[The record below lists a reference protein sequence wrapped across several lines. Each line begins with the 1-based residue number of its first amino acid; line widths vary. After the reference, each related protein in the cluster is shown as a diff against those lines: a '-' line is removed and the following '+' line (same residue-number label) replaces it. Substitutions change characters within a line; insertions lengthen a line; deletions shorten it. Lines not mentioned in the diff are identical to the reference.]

1 MDLLYEIIDTPIGSF
16 VFVAF
21 FLYVTLTGLIYEDN
35 FYKKSVGWFFLI
47 LLLSMPVE
55 MGYYNIWILYQQN
68 NDISLL
74 WSEPS
79 VNGAIFGFVLTT
91 LKNRKHF
98 LEKIQKL

>member
-21 FLYVTLTGLIYEDN
+21 FLYVTLTGLIHEDN
-35 FYKKSVGWFFLI
+35 YYKKAFSWVFLI
-47 LLLSMPVE
+47 LLLSMPIQL
-55 MGYYNIWILYQQN
+55 GYLNIWMFYQQS

-79 VNGAIFGFVLTT
+79 VNGAIFGFILTVFN
-91 LKNRKHF
+91 NRKH
-98 LEKIQKL
+98 LLKKVNSM